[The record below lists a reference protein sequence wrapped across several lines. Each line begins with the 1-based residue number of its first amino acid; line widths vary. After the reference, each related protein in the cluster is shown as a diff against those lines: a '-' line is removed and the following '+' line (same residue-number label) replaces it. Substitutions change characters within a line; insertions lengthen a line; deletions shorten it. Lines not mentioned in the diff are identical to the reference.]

1 MTQRIAPLL
10 LLLTLTLT
18 LLVVSCSPSRTV
30 VREVPI
36 NIVDT
41 TVMQPLTI
49 EGDSSALRLAI
60 ECLSTGPRV
69 TSVES
74 AGGRP
79 LLSWS
84 WDHEGLLR
92 ISGVTPPREI
102 LRPVRTI
109 TREVPVEVLRE
120 VPRALRWYE
129 RGLMLLG
136 LVTLLSYLYSL
147 ARLLTEMAR
156 RARG

>member
-1 MTQRIAPLL
+1 MRLKIALLATTLCMLL
-10 LLLTLTLT
+10 LSW
-18 LLVVSCSPSRTV
+18 SCSPSRTA

-36 NIVDT
+36 HITDT

-49 EGDSSALRLAI
+49 EGDSSAIRLAI
-60 ECLSTGPRV
+60 ECLPTGPRV

-74 AGGRP
+74 VGGRP

-84 WDHEGLLR
+84 WDPEGLLR
-92 ISGVTPPREI
+92 ISGVTPPRKI

-109 TREVPVEVLRE
+109 TREVPVEVPRE

-147 ARLLTEMAR
+147 ARLFVEIAR

>member
-1 MTQRIAPLL
+1 MRLRIALL
-10 LLLTLTLT
+10 ATNLCML

-36 NIVDT
+36 HITDT

-49 EGDSSALRLAI
+49 AGDSSALRLAI
-60 ECLSTGPRV
+60 ECLPSGPRV

-74 AGGRP
+74 VGGRP
-79 LLSWS
+79 LLSWR
-84 WDHEGLLR
+84 WDPEGLLH
-92 ISGVTPPREI
+92 ISGVTPSREI

-109 TREVPVEVLRE
+109 TREVPVEVPRE

-147 ARLLTEMAR
+147 TRLFVEMAR

>member
-1 MTQRIAPLL
+1 MRLRIALLATTLCMLL
-10 LLLTLTLT
+10 LSW
-18 LLVVSCSPSRTV
+18 SCSPSRTA

-36 NIVDT
+36 HITDT

-49 EGDSSALRLAI
+49 GGDSSALRLAI
-60 ECLSTGPRV
+60 ECLPSGPRV

-74 AGGRP
+74 VGGRP
-79 LLSWS
+79 LLSWR
-84 WDHEGLLR
+84 WDPEGLLH
-92 ISGVTPPREI
+92 ISGVTPSREI

-109 TREVPVEVLRE
+109 TREVPVEVPRE

-147 ARLLTEMAR
+147 ARLFVEIAR

>member
-1 MTQRIAPLL
+1 MRLRIALLATTLCMLL
-10 LLLTLTLT
+10 LSW
-18 LLVVSCSPSRTV
+18 SCSTSRTA

-36 NIVDT
+36 HLTDT

-49 EGDSSALRLAI
+49 AGDSSALRLAI
-60 ECLSTGPRV
+60 ECLPSGPRV

-74 AGGRP
+74 VGGRP
-79 LLSWS
+79 LLSWR
-84 WDHEGLLR
+84 WDPEGLLR
-92 ISGVTPPREI
+92 ISGVTPPRVI

-109 TREVPVEVLRE
+109 TREVPVEVPRE

>member
-1 MTQRIAPLL
+1 MRLRIALL
-10 LLLTLTLT
+10 ATTLCML

-36 NIVDT
+36 HITDT

-49 EGDSSALRLAI
+49 AGDSSAIRLAI
-60 ECLSTGPRV
+60 ECLPTGPRV

-74 AGGRP
+74 VGGRP
-79 LLSWS
+79 LLSWR
-84 WDHEGLLR
+84 WDPEGLLH
-92 ISGVTPPREI
+92 ISGVTPSREI

-109 TREVPVEVLRE
+109 TREVPVEVPRE

-136 LVTLLSYLYSL
+136 LITLLSYLYSL
-147 ARLLTEMAR
+147 ARLLIEIAR

>member
-1 MTQRIAPLL
+1 MRLRIALLATTLCMLL
-10 LLLTLTLT
+10 LSW
-18 LLVVSCSPSRTV
+18 SCSPSRTA

-36 NIVDT
+36 NITDT

-49 EGDSSALRLAI
+49 EGDSSTIRLAI
-60 ECLSTGPRV
+60 ECLPSGPRV

-74 AGGRP
+74 VGGRP
-79 LLSWS
+79 LLSWR
-84 WDHEGLLR
+84 WDPEGLLR
-92 ISGVTPPREI
+92 ISGVTPSREI

-109 TREVPVEVLRE
+109 TREVPVEVPRE

-136 LVTLLSYLYSL
+136 LVTLLSYLYTL
-147 ARLLTEMAR
+147 ARLLIEMAR

>member
-10 LLLTLTLT
+10 LLLALT

-36 NIVDT
+36 HITDT
-41 TVMQPLTI
+41 TVMQPLTVA
-49 EGDSSALRLAI
+49 GDSSAIRLAI
-60 ECLSTGPRV
+60 ECLPSGPRV

-74 AGGRP
+74 VGGLP
-79 LLSWS
+79 LLSWR
-84 WDHEGLLR
+84 WDPEGLLR
-92 ISGVTPPREI
+92 ISGVTPSREI

-109 TREVPVEVLRE
+109 TREVPVEVPQE

-136 LVTLLSYLYSL
+136 AVTLLYSL
-147 ARLLTEMAR
+147 LQLAGVFVEIAR

>member
-1 MTQRIAPLL
+1 MTERIAPLL
-10 LLLTLTLT
+10 LLLT

-30 VREVPI
+30 VREAPI
-36 NIVDT
+36 HITDT

-49 EGDSSALRLAI
+49 EGDSSAIRLAI
-60 ECLSTGPRV
+60 ECLPTGPRV

-74 AGGRP
+74 VGGRP
-79 LLSWS
+79 LLSWR
-84 WDHEGLLR
+84 WDPEGLLR
-92 ISGVTPPREI
+92 ITGVTPPRTE
-102 LRPVRTI
+102 LLPMRTI
-109 TREVPVEVLRE
+109 TREVPVEVPKE
-120 VPRALRWYE
+120 VPRSLRWYE

-147 ARLLTEMAR
+147 ARLLTDMAR

>member
-10 LLLTLTLT
+10 LLLLT
-18 LLVVSCSPSRTV
+18 LLVVSCSPSRTA

-36 NIVDT
+36 HITDT

-49 EGDSSALRLAI
+49 EGDSSAIRLAI
-60 ECLSTGPRV
+60 ECLPSGPRV

-74 AGGRP
+74 VGGRP

-84 WDHEGLLR
+84 WDREGLLR
-92 ISGVTPPREI
+92 VSGVTPPRA
-102 LRPVRTI
+102 LLQPVRTI
-109 TREVPVEVLRE
+109 TREVPVEVPRE

-147 ARLLTEMAR
+147 ARLLMEMAR

>member
-1 MTQRIAPLL
+1 MRTLLANLVTLCMLL
-10 LLLTLTLT
+10 LSW
-18 LLVVSCSPSRTV
+18 SCTPSRTV

-36 NIVDT
+36 HITDT

-49 EGDSSALRLAI
+49 EGDSSAIRLAI
-60 ECLSTGPRV
+60 ECLPTGPRI

-74 AGGRP
+74 VGGRP
-79 LLSWS
+79 LLSWR
-84 WDHEGLLR
+84 WNPEGLLR

-109 TREVPVEVLRE
+109 TREVPVEVPRK

>member
-1 MTQRIAPLL
+1 MRLRIALLATTLCMLL
-10 LLLTLTLT
+10 LSW
-18 LLVVSCSPSRTV
+18 SCSPSRTA

-36 NIVDT
+36 HITDT

-49 EGDSSALRLAI
+49 GGDSSALRLAI
-60 ECLSTGPRV
+60 ECLPSGPRV

-74 AGGRP
+74 VGGRP
-79 LLSWS
+79 LLSWR
-84 WDHEGLLR
+84 WDPEGLLH
-92 ISGVTPPREI
+92 ISGVTPSREI

-109 TREVPVEVLRE
+109 TREVPVEVPRE

-147 ARLLTEMAR
+147 ARLFVEMAR

>member
-10 LLLTLTLT
+10 LLLTLT

-60 ECLSTGPRV
+60 ECLPTGPRI

-74 AGGRP
+74 VGGRP
-79 LLSWS
+79 LLSWR
-84 WDHEGLLR
+84 WDPEGLLR
-92 ISGVTPPREI
+92 ITGVTPPRTE
-102 LRPVRTI
+102 LLPMRTI
-109 TREVPVEVLRE
+109 TREVPVEVPKE
-120 VPRALRWYE
+120 VPRSLRWYE

-147 ARLLTEMAR
+147 ARLFVEIAC

>member
-10 LLLTLTLT
+10 PLLLTL
-18 LLVVSCSPSRTV
+18 LLSWSCSPSRTA

-36 NIVDT
+36 HITDT

-49 EGDSSALRLAI
+49 EGDSSALRLRI
-60 ECLSTGPRV
+60 ECLPSGPRV

-74 AGGRP
+74 VGGRP
-79 LLSWS
+79 LLSWR
-84 WDHEGLLR
+84 WDPEGLLR

-109 TREVPVEVLRE
+109 TREVPVEVPRE

-147 ARLLTEMAR
+147 ARLLIEMAR

>member
-1 MTQRIAPLL
+1 MRTLLANLVTLCMLL
-10 LLLTLTLT
+10 LSW
-18 LLVVSCSPSRTV
+18 SCTPSRTV

-36 NIVDT
+36 HITDT

-60 ECLSTGPRV
+60 ECLPTGPQV

-79 LLSWS
+79 LLSWR
-84 WDHEGLLR
+84 WDPEGLLR
-92 ISGVTPPREI
+92 ISGVAPSKEI

-109 TREVPVEVLRE
+109 TREVPVEVPRE
-120 VPRALRWYE
+120 VPRPLRWHE
-129 RGLMLLG
+129 RGLIYAGAAALLA
-136 LVTLLSYLYSL
+136 LLI
-147 ARLLTEMAR
+147 RLLLLAIRYE
-156 RARG
+156 

>member
-1 MTQRIAPLL
+1 MRLKIALLATTLCMLL
-10 LLLTLTLT
+10 LSW
-18 LLVVSCSPSRTV
+18 SCSPSRTA

-36 NIVDT
+36 HITDT

-49 EGDSSALRLAI
+49 AGDSSAIRLAI
-60 ECLSTGPRV
+60 ECLPSGPRV

-74 AGGRP
+74 VGGLP
-79 LLSWS
+79 LLSWR
-84 WDHEGLLR
+84 WDPEGLLR

-109 TREVPVEVLRE
+109 TREVPVEVPRE

-147 ARLLTEMAR
+147 ARLFVEIAR

>member
-1 MTQRIAPLL
+1 MRLRIALLATTLCMLL
-10 LLLTLTLT
+10 LSW
-18 LLVVSCSPSRTV
+18 SCSPSRTV

-36 NIVDT
+36 HITDT

-49 EGDSSALRLAI
+49 AGDSSAIRLAI
-60 ECLSTGPRV
+60 ECLPTGPRV

-74 AGGRP
+74 VGGRP
-79 LLSWS
+79 LLSWR
-84 WDHEGLLR
+84 WDPEGLLR
-92 ISGVTPPREI
+92 ISGVTPPRGI

-109 TREVPVEVLRE
+109 TREVPVEVPKE

-147 ARLLTEMAR
+147 ARLFVEIAR

>member
-1 MTQRIAPLL
+1 MR
-10 LLLTLTLT
+10 T
-18 LLVVSCSPSRTV
+18 LLANLVTLCMLLPWSCTPSRTV

-36 NIVDT
+36 HITDT

-49 EGDSSALRLAI
+49 AGDSSAIRLAI
-60 ECLSTGPRV
+60 ECLPTGPRV

-74 AGGRP
+74 VGGLP

-84 WDHEGLLR
+84 WDLEGLLR
-92 ISGVTPPREI
+92 ITGVTPPRTE
-102 LRPVRTI
+102 LLPVRTI
-109 TREVPVEVLRE
+109 TREVPVEVPQE
-120 VPRALRWYE
+120 VPRTLRWYE

-147 ARLLTEMAR
+147 ARLFVEIAR

>member
-1 MTQRIAPLL
+1 MRTLLANLVTLCMLL
-10 LLLTLTLT
+10 LSW
-18 LLVVSCSPSRTV
+18 SCTPSRTV

-36 NIVDT
+36 HITDT

-60 ECLSTGPRV
+60 ECLPTGPRV

-74 AGGRP
+74 VGGRP
-79 LLSWS
+79 LLSWR
-84 WDHEGLLR
+84 WDPEGLLR

-109 TREVPVEVLRE
+109 TREIPVEVPQE
-120 VPRALRWYE
+120 VPRPLRWYE
-129 RGLMLLG
+129 RGLMYVGAAALL
-136 LVTLLSYLYSL
+136 TLLT
-147 ARLLTEMAR
+147 RLLLLLKR
-156 RARG
+156 

>member
-10 LLLTLTLT
+10 LLLTLF
-18 LLVVSCSPSRTV
+18 VVSCSPSRTA

-36 NIVDT
+36 HITDT

-49 EGDSSALRLAI
+49 AGDSSAIRLAI
-60 ECLSTGPRV
+60 ECLPTGPRI

-74 AGGRP
+74 VGGLP

-84 WDHEGLLR
+84 WDPEGLLR
-92 ISGVTPPREI
+92 ISGVTPSREI

-109 TREVPVEVLRE
+109 TREVPVEVPRE
-120 VPRALRWYE
+120 VPRALRWHE
-129 RGLMLLG
+129 RGLMYAGVAALLA
-136 LVTLLSYLYSL
+136 LLI
-147 ARLLTEMAR
+147 RLLLLLKR
-156 RARG
+156 

>member
-1 MTQRIAPLL
+1 MRLRIALL
-10 LLLTLTLT
+10 ATTLCML

-36 NIVDT
+36 HITDT

-49 EGDSSALRLAI
+49 GGDSSALRLAI
-60 ECLSTGPRV
+60 ECLPSGPRV

-74 AGGRP
+74 VGGRP
-79 LLSWS
+79 LLSWR
-84 WDHEGLLR
+84 WDPEGLLH
-92 ISGVTPPREI
+92 ISGVTPSREI

-109 TREVPVEVLRE
+109 TREVPVEVPRE

-147 ARLLTEMAR
+147 TRLFVEMAR

>member
-1 MTQRIAPLL
+1 MRTLLANLVTLCMLL
-10 LLLTLTLT
+10 LSW
-18 LLVVSCSPSRTV
+18 SCTPSRTV

-36 NIVDT
+36 HITDT

-60 ECLSTGPRV
+60 ECLPTGPRV

-79 LLSWS
+79 LLSWR
-84 WDHEGLLR
+84 WDPEGLLR

-109 TREVPVEVLRE
+109 TREVPVEVPRE
-120 VPRALRWYE
+120 VPRPLRWHE
-129 RGLMLLG
+129 RGLMYAGAAALLA
-136 LVTLLSYLYSL
+136 LLI
-147 ARLLTEMAR
+147 RLLLLLKR
-156 RARG
+156 

>member
-1 MTQRIAPLL
+1 MRLRIALLATTLCMLL
-10 LLLTLTLT
+10 LSW
-18 LLVVSCSPSRTV
+18 SCSPSRTV

-36 NIVDT
+36 HITDT

-49 EGDSSALRLAI
+49 EGDSSAIRLAI
-60 ECLSTGPRV
+60 ECLPSGPRV

-74 AGGRP
+74 VGGRP

-84 WDHEGLLR
+84 WDPEGLLR
-92 ISGVTPPREI
+92 VSGVTPPREI

-109 TREVPVEVLRE
+109 TREVPVEVPRE

-147 ARLLTEMAR
+147 ARLLIEMAR

>member
-1 MTQRIAPLL
+1 MTERIAPLL
-10 LLLTLTLT
+10 LSLT

-30 VREVPI
+30 VREIPVR
-36 NIVDT
+36 VTDT

-49 EGDSSALRLAI
+49 ERDSSALRLAI
-60 ECLSTGPRV
+60 ECLPTGPRV
-69 TSVES
+69 TSAES
-74 AGGRP
+74 VGGLP
-79 LLSWS
+79 LLSWR
-84 WDHEGLLR
+84 WDREGLLR

-109 TREVPVEVLRE
+109 TREVPVEVPRE

-136 LVTLLSYLYSL
+136 AATLLYALL
-147 ARLLTEMAR
+147 RLTRLLLR
-156 RARG
+156 LYGRARGGKS

>member
-10 LLLTLTLT
+10 LLLTLT

-60 ECLSTGPRV
+60 ECLPTGPRI

-74 AGGRP
+74 VGGRP
-79 LLSWS
+79 LLSWR
-84 WDHEGLLR
+84 WDPEGLLR
-92 ISGVTPPREI
+92 ITGVTPPRTE
-102 LRPVRTI
+102 LLPMRTI
-109 TREVPVEVLRE
+109 TREVPVEVPKE
-120 VPRALRWYE
+120 VPRSLRWYE

-147 ARLLTEMAR
+147 ARLFLSLIHI
-156 RARG
+156 

>member
-1 MTQRIAPLL
+1 MRLRIALLATTLCMLL
-10 LLLTLTLT
+10 LSW
-18 LLVVSCSPSRTV
+18 SCSPSRTA

-36 NIVDT
+36 HITDT

-49 EGDSSALRLAI
+49 EGDSSAIRLAI
-60 ECLSTGPRV
+60 ECLPSGPRV

-74 AGGRP
+74 VGGLP
-79 LLSWS
+79 LLSWR
-84 WDHEGLLR
+84 WDPEGLLR
-92 ISGVTPPREI
+92 ISGVTPSREI

-109 TREVPVEVLRE
+109 TREVPVEVPRE

-136 LVTLLSYLYSL
+136 LVTLLYSL
-147 ARLLTEMAR
+147 LQLAGVFVEIAR

>member
-1 MTQRIAPLL
+1 MR
-10 LLLTLTLT
+10 T
-18 LLVVSCSPSRTV
+18 LLANLVTLCMLLPWSCTPSRTV

-36 NIVDT
+36 HITDT

-49 EGDSSALRLAI
+49 EGDSSAIRLAI
-60 ECLSTGPRV
+60 ECLPTGPRV

-79 LLSWS
+79 LLSWR
-84 WDHEGLLR
+84 WDPEGLLR

-109 TREVPVEVLRE
+109 TREIPVEVPQE
-120 VPRALRWYE
+120 VPRPLRWYE
-129 RGLMLLG
+129 RGLMYVGAAALL
-136 LVTLLSYLYSL
+136 TLLT
-147 ARLLTEMAR
+147 RLLLLLKR
-156 RARG
+156 

>member
-1 MTQRIAPLL
+1 MTLRIAPLL
-10 LLLTLTLT
+10 LLLALT

-36 NIVDT
+36 HITDT

-49 EGDSSALRLAI
+49 AGDSSAIRLAI
-60 ECLSTGPRV
+60 ECLPTGPRV

-74 AGGRP
+74 VGGLP

-84 WDHEGLLR
+84 WDPEGLLR

-109 TREVPVEVLRE
+109 TREVPVEVPRE

-147 ARLLTEMAR
+147 ARLLIDMAR